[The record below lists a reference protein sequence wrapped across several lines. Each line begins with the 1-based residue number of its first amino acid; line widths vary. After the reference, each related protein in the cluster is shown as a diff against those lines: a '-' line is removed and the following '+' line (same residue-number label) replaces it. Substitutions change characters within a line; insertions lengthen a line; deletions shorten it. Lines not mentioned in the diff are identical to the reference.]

1 MTHQHTG
8 QGVRPTSFMPCL
20 LVLILCIV
28 FVTSS
33 WEFVDESFVS
43 SERAA
48 RRLSVVSF
56 FFLVR
61 GTDPMRLNVFLPR
74 RRRCHRHRLLG
85 QTVQLML
92 AMGKQRKRERE
103 QSNEVTLK

>member
-1 MTHQHTG
+1 
-8 QGVRPTSFMPCL
+8 
-20 LVLILCIV
+20 
-28 FVTSS
+28 
-33 WEFVDESFVS
+33 
-43 SERAA
+43 
-48 RRLSVVSF
+48 
-56 FFLVR
+56 
-61 GTDPMRLNVFLPR
+61 MRLNVFLPR